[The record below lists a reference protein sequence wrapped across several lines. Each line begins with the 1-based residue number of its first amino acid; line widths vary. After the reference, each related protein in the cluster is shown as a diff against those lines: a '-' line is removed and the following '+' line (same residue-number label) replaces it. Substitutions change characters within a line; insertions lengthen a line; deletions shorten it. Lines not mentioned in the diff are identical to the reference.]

1 MLVTGWVPSRIG
13 AKRTPIS
20 GLEFIVLSAALV
32 GSSNSISGIAGFRG
46 SGPGGGLG
54 NVLSDP
60 HHLRADRDVTAFLR
74 EPSTATT
81 ETRSERWYG
90 DEGDRAHRVRR
101 P

>member
-32 GSSNSISGIAGFRG
+32 GSSNSISGIAGFRAG
-46 SGPGGGLG
+46 WGLG

-90 DEGDRAHRVRR
+90 DEGDRTHRVRR